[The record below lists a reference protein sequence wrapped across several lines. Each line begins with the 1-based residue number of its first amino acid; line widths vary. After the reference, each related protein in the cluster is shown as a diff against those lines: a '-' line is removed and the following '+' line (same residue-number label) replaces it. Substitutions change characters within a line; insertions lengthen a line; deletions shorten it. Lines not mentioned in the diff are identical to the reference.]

1 MRNILYS
8 ILVVAVSAVG
18 GFYFAKNKYL
28 KITNTPQANYHY
40 EKSLS
45 VDMAKNAYALGC
57 LQSFERVCSLLKKTE
72 ASRCV
77 NYSGSYCSDASGDYV
92 NKLKTILH
100 GPN

>member
-1 MRNILYS
+1 MRAILYS
-8 ILVVAVSAVG
+8 ILVVAASTVG

-28 KITNTPQANYHY
+28 KIANEPQVDYKYQKN
-40 EKSLS
+40 LS

-72 ASRCV
+72 ASRCID
-77 NYSGSYCSDASGDYV
+77 YSGPYCNDASGDYV